1 MPAVSQ
7 ALTTF
12 VEEFLGFLELQGVPL
27 PSSEGLESL
36 VGNVQVYLESQGV
49 TLSSSQ
55 ESSSSQQAA
64 SSQQI
69 AITVAKKVIDSLI
82 RSIKTNQPE
91 FNRLIAVVVRSQA
104 EALVAQNNFNKFVF
118 DSSISTILK
127 SVSSGLDFPRIL
139 AALK

>member
-1 MPAVSQ
+1 MPVTQ
-7 ALTTF
+7 ALTSF
-12 VEEFLGFLELQGVPL
+12 VEEFLVYLESEGVPL

-82 RSIKTNQPE
+82 LSNETNRAK
-91 FNRLIAVVVRSQA
+91 FNELFAVVVRSQA
-104 EALVAQNNFNKFVF
+104 EAQVAQNIFNKFVF